1 MTYIPTLPKVATGM
15 VVATVLTV
23 ASVAL
28 LAVGSSTSSVLPA
41 VFSADLT
48 TQFGVSGYT
57 AKKIVDAVNSPWAM
71 ALSLVLV
78 PAGLGAAALTIRAT
92 WAGLVAKLGARAA
105 KGAMVTF

>member
-1 MTYIPTLPKVATGM
+1 MTNTRALSKAVTGM
-15 VVATVLTV
+15 VVAAVLAT
-23 ASVAL
+23 AAIAL
-28 LAVGSSTSSVLPA
+28 LAVGSDTSSALPS

-57 AKKIVDAVNSPWAM
+57 AKKIADAVSSPWSM

-92 WAGLVAKLGARAA
+92 WAGLVAKLGAKAA
-105 KGAMVTF
+105 KGAMITF